1 MEQFKQLHRIIDVK
15 SAQADLRG
23 KELNNIRRAE
33 MILQEDLADPDIES
47 VKNVY
52 YRGAVPHDGD
62 E

>member
-1 MEQFKQLHRIIDVK
+1 MEQFKHLHRVIDVK

-33 MILQEDLADPDIES
+33 LILQDDLADPDVES

-52 YRGAVPHDGD
+52 YKGPAPHDGD